1 MASARTTISAE
12 ASDHPIAAATGA
24 TVVASAIFLAW
35 PQIDTGAAGLFHA
48 LGDGFPVSRVPL
60 FIALRDAGRDLTT
73 ICVVGLV
80 IACIARLVLP
90 RLLAW
95 LKPSVLTF
103 LVVSLAVGP
112 GLIVNRILKEF
123 WGRARPL
130 DTDLFGGQHA
140 FSPAWEIADGCIR
153 NCSFVSGEASA
164 GIWLVAFAFV
174 VPVAWRPI
182 TIRLALAWAI
192 LISFNRM
199 AFGGHY
205 FSDVVIGWGVTMIVV
220 LICRELILVRQAEPI
235 DSGAVSAALLAR
247 ARAAWRRIRP
257 ERGSRDLS

>member
-1 MASARTTISAE
+1 M
-12 ASDHPIAAATGA
+12 
-24 TVVASAIFLAW
+24 
-35 PQIDTGAAGLFHA
+35 
-48 LGDGFPVSRVPL
+48 
-60 FIALRDAGRDLTT
+60 
-73 ICVVGLV
+73 
-80 IACIARLVLP
+80 LP
-90 RLLAW
+90 RLLAL
-95 LKPSVLTF
+95 LKPSALTF

-130 DTDLFGGQHA
+130 DTDLFGGAHA
-140 FSPAWEIADGCIR
+140 FSLPWEVADGCIR

-182 TIRLALAWAI
+182 TVRLALAWAV

-205 FSDVVIGWGVTMIVV
+205 LSDVVIGWGLTMIVI
-220 LICRELILVRQAEPI
+220 LICRELILVRYVEPI
-235 DSGAVSAALLAR
+235 DNGAAAAALVAR
-247 ARAAWRRIRP
+247 AKALWQRART
-257 ERGSRDLS
+257 